1 MYFHKRMALTQ
12 KDIEHI
18 ASLARL
24 ELSEEEK
31 TMFVSQLSSI
41 LDYVGQLAEVDTEGV
56 QCQYHVEG
64 LFNVM
69 QKDEIIPCDEQT
81 RHALLSAMPERAG
94 DLLKV
99 KNVFS

>member
-1 MYFHKRMALTQ
+1 MALTQ

-31 TMFVSQLSSI
+31 TTFASQLSSI
-41 LDYVGQLAEVDTEGV
+41 LEYVGQLAEVDTEGV
-56 QCQYHVEG
+56 QYQYHVEG
-64 LFNVM
+64 LVNATRH
-69 QKDEIIPCDEQT
+69 DEIVSCDEQT

-99 KNVFS
+99 KGVFS